1 MHPILF
7 RIGSFEIGTYGLLM
21 AMGFLAALILGKRY
35 AKEDGLAPDAMVDIS
50 LVVLI
55 AGILGSKLLMVIVD
69 LFSGQPVSQ
78 VFSLG
83 TLRAGGAVH
92 GGILAAILA
101 FFWRVRALKVPAAKT
116 LDILASAVPL
126 GQAIGRLG
134 CLAAGCCYGAYCDM
148 PWAIVFH
155 DPNPAFHDPSAVRF
169 GPFGNPLEIPLHP
182 VQLYFCLSNLAIAA
196 ALFFSRRF
204 RKFPGQLAALYF
216 GLEGL
221 LRIILETWRGDYD
234 RGFWLDIPWL
244 STGRLTGMLFI
255 LIGAG
260 IWLWYGRRADQKA

>member
-21 AMGFLAALILGKRY
+21 AIGFLVALMLCKWY
-35 AKEDGLAPDAMVDIS
+35 ARQDDLPPDAMVDIS

-55 AGILGSKLLMVIVD
+55 AGILGSKLLMMIVD
-69 LFSGQPVSQ
+69 LFSGQPMSQ
-78 VFSLG
+78 VFSLA

-101 FFWRVRALKVPAAKT
+101 FFWRVRALKVPVAKT
-116 LDILASAVPL
+116 LDVLASAVPL

-134 CLAAGCCYGAYCDM
+134 CLTAGCCYGAYCDK

-155 DPNPAFHDPSAVRF
+155 NLDAARF
-169 GPFGNPLEIPLHP
+169 GVPLEMPLHP
-182 VQLYFCLSNLAIAA
+182 VQLYFCLSNLVIAA
-196 ALFFSRRF
+196 ALFFLRRF

-221 LRIILETWRGDYD
+221 FRIILETWRGDYD
-234 RGFWLDIPWL
+234 RGFWLDISWL

-255 LIGAG
+255 LIGTG